1 MSVLSTKERLSRVE
15 ANMEQLI
22 FETRQ
27 LHGDLRASIETHCR
41 SMEQHETRVRT
52 LEQNAEQ
59 TKTHLRWMKAAWAGA
74 QAAIFAWVG
83 LK

>member
-41 SMEQHETRVRT
+41 SMEQHETRVRA

-59 TKTHLRWMKAAWAGA
+59 TKTHLRWMKAAWAAA
-74 QAAIFAWVG
+74 QAAILAWVG